1 MLQGG
6 EETILQIQQDNSCLF
21 GHRDYPFKYK
31 IKIEINF
38 KKKCIHKRA
47 ENWQTKLSYYCWHQ
61 NTETCNVLQSKSDD
75 PAAWGKGY

>member
-31 IKIEINF
+31 IKIEINL
-38 KKKCIHKRA
+38 KKMHTQKSRELANKTVILLLA
-47 ENWQTKLSYYCWHQ
+47 
-61 NTETCNVLQSKSDD
+61 SKHRNL
-75 PAAWGKGY
+75 